1 MRADQS
7 STVDDLRLLRS
18 ALSELPSPHRRY
30 LMVQVFKSDF
40 FHLWH
45 QAEGE
50 RARKLFKIWSANI
63 TPRKP
68 GQLAEYTDK
77 AWQKSD
83 AFIDDWLSD
92 LMRLALEV
100 DQGGAT

>member
-1 MRADQS
+1 MSADQS
-7 STVDDLRLLRS
+7 KTVDDLKLIRS
-18 ALSELPSPHRRY
+18 AIHDLPGPHRQY
-30 LMVQVFKSDF
+30 LMVKLFQSDL

-45 QAEGE
+45 QDEGE
-50 RARKLFKIWSANI
+50 RARKLFKVWSANI
-63 TPRKP
+63 SPRKP
-68 GQLAEYTDK
+68 GQRAEYTDK

-100 DQGGAT
+100 DQGGTT